1 MELTLSRCREILTR
15 TPAVLRALL
24 SGLGDHWTTP
34 NYGEGTW
41 SAHDIVAHLI
51 NCERTDW
58 IPRVRSI
65 LEGPSDRTFPPFD
78 RQGYLAEARTK
89 PLSALL
95 DEFEHCRRE
104 TLAALD
110 SFQLTEADL
119 GKQGLHPA
127 LGPATLRN
135 LLATWTVH
143 DLNHIS
149 QICKAMAY
157 QYKEQVGPWQAYL
170 SILSPPSPR

>member
-1 MELTLSRCREILTR
+1 MDFSLDHSREILTR

-24 SGLGDHWTTP
+24 SGLNEKWTAN
-34 NYGEGTW
+34 NYGPSTW

-65 LEGPSDRTFPPFD
+65 LEGPEDRAFPPFD
-78 RQGYLAEARTK
+78 RQGHLTEARSK
-89 PLSALL
+89 PLSSLL
-95 DEFEHCRRE
+95 DELEQCRRE
-104 TLAALD
+104 ALMALASLNLKGSNLD
-110 SFQLTEADL
+110 
-119 GKQGLHPA
+119 KQGRHPA

-135 LLATWTVH
+135 LIATWTVH
-143 DLNHIS
+143 DLNHIA

-157 QYKEQVGPWQAYL
+157 QYKKHVGPWEAYL
-170 SILSPPSPR
+170 SILSPPNPR

>member
-1 MELTLSRCREILTR
+1 MNFSLAASREILTR

-24 SGLGDHWTTP
+24 SGLDPNWTTP
-34 NYGEGTW
+34 NYGQDTW

-58 IPRVRSI
+58 IPRARGI
-65 LEGPSDRTFPPFD
+65 LEGPPDRTFAPFD
-78 RQGYLAEARTK
+78 RQGYIADARAK
-89 PLSALL
+89 PLAALL
-95 DEFEHCRRE
+95 DEFEECRRE
-104 TLAALD
+104 ALAALD
-110 SFQLTEADL
+110 SFNLGESDL
-119 GKQGLHPA
+119 DKQGRHPA

-149 QICKAMAY
+149 QICKTMSY

-170 SILSPPSPR
+170 SIFSPPNPR